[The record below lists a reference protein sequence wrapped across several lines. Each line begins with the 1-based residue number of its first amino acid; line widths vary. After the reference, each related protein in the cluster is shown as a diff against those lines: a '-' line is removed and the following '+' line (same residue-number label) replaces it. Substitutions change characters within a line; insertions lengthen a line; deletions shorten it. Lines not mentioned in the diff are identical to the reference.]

1 MSDDEKLKL
10 INVVFL
16 IRSQRQKKQ
25 SLLDDALSHLWKDC
39 VTDNKTHWYS
49 GSVLSVIRGI
59 DGDEDALYEVQY
71 DGDDEIYKLDI
82 LAADLRDSQLRFI
95 DI

>member
-1 MSDDEKLKL
+1 M
-10 INVVFL
+10 VFL
-16 IRSQRQKKQ
+16 IRSQRQKITKFVGRRI
-25 SLLDDALSHLWKDC
+25 SHLWKDC

-59 DGDEDALYEVQY
+59 DGDENVLLQVQY
-71 DGDDEIYKLDI
+71 DGDNEIYEIDN

>member
-1 MSDDEKLKL
+1 MW
-10 INVVFL
+10 F
-16 IRSQRQKKQ
+16 
-25 SLLDDALSHLWKDC
+25 SLLDPSAKKNKTKFVGRRISHLWKDC

-82 LAADLRDSQLRFI
+82 LVADLRDSQLRFI

>member
-1 MSDDEKLKL
+1 M
-10 INVVFL
+10 VFL
-16 IRSQRQKKQ
+16 IRSQRQKRTKFVGRRI
-25 SLLDDALSHLWKDC
+25 SHLWKDC

-49 GSVLSVIRGI
+49 GSVLSGIRGI

-71 DGDDEIYKLDI
+71 DGDDEIYELDNH
-82 LAADLRDSQLRFI
+82 AADLRDSQLRFI

>member
-1 MSDDEKLKL
+1 M
-10 INVVFL
+10 VFL
-16 IRSQRQKKQ
+16 IRSQRQKRTKFVGRRI
-25 SLLDDALSHLWKDC
+25 SHHWKDC

>member
-1 MSDDEKLKL
+1 MSDNEKLKL

-16 IRSQRQKKQ
+16 IRSQRQKRTKFVGQ
-25 SLLDDALSHLWKDC
+25 RISHLWKDC

-71 DGDDEIYKLDI
+71 DGDDEIYEFDN

-95 DI
+95 NI